1 MRLNTA
7 YFAENWKQL
16 KNKKKVIVH
25 SAVIVHMPWC
35 NVYVPWTVHQ
45 ALVKKKKKMQNVDM
59 GETIQMVPK
68 IEISNEVHE
77 I

>member
-1 MRLNTA
+1 MCLDTA

-25 SAVIVHMPWC
+25 FAVTVHMPWC
-35 NVYVPWTVHQ
+35 NVHVPWTVHQ
-45 ALVKKKKKMQNVDM
+45 ALVKKKKKTQNVDVR
-59 GETIQMVPK
+59 EAIQMVPK
-68 IEISNEVHE
+68 IEISNEVHD